1 MRHTCTTGV
10 TQNTQPQQILVS
22 KAASWR
28 SSAERRT
35 ASERTHA
42 NILGWSLRIYC
53 CLNVPQETPVSAHL
67 EQYFHPWPW
76 EWSDTLLCSRKKSS
90 LCPALESRGSGDPRK
105 LKCISTGD
113 LGRCPTAQCRTTS
126 RAEQRPDPH
135 RGKHFVRYSHRLREF
150 PQVPRDPSP
159 GCRVSGRKFGNLY
172 IMGRN
177 GNFEKWL

>member
-10 TQNTQPQQILVS
+10 TPNTQPQQILVS

-76 EWSDTLLCSRKKSS
+76 EWSDTLLCGRKKSS
-90 LCPALESRGSGDPRK
+90 LVSRSRVSRIGRPKKAEVYINRGPRSVSRGSVSDN
-105 LKCISTGD
+105 L
-113 LGRCPTAQCRTTS
+113 QS
-126 RAEQRPDPH
+126 RAEAGPAPRPNTLWDT
-135 RGKHFVRYSHRLREF
+135 VTDSENF
-150 PQVPRDPSP
+150 PRCPVTPAP
-159 GCRVSGRKFGNLY
+159 GVEWVDENLG
-172 IMGRN
+172 I
-177 GNFEKWL
+177 FT

>member
-10 TQNTQPQQILVS
+10 TPNTQPQQILVS

-90 LCPALESRGSGDPRK
+90 LCPALECRGSGDPRK

-113 LGRCPTAQCRTTS
+113 LGRCPAAQCRTTS

-135 RGKHFVRYSHRLREF
+135 RGQTLCEIQSQTQRISSGAPW
-150 PQVPRDPSP
+150 PQP
-159 GCRVSGRKFGNLY
+159 RVSSEWTKIWESLH
-172 IMGRN
+172 N
-177 GNFEKWL
+177 G